1 MLNNRRN
8 FLGFLAAAGAL
19 FSLRPI
25 RSSAQTRPQQ
35 TRPQPPEPA
44 SGSDDTTQPL
54 PNSKSATK
62 LMLEAN
68 DKDIK
73 KNIEKLYELATQLKS
88 QVEKTDSS
96 KVLSLTLVKEADEI
110 ERLAHEIKNRAK
122 G

>member
-1 MLNNRRN
+1 MLNTRRK

-19 FSLRPI
+19 FSIRPI

-35 TRPQPPEPA
+35 TRPQPPESAAGPDEN
-44 SGSDDTTQPL
+44 SQPL

-62 LMLEAN
+62 QMLEAN

-73 KNIEKLYELATQLKS
+73 KNIERLYELVTDLKS